1 MSSDLIPVGIVGAG
15 PVGMTLA
22 ARLAS
27 FGIPSVLFERDP
39 ELRRQ
44 GSKACLIQGD
54 VLETLDKF
62 GCAETIGAEGV
73 TWTTAR
79 TYVRGKE
86 IRAAEYTRR
95 IGYGPFVNISQYRIE
110 QLLLEKVEADPLCE
124 VRWAHEIT
132 GVEQDGDTVTV
143 SADTPDG
150 PRDYRCQYMI
160 ACDGVR
166 SPVRTFTG
174 VEWTGYSHRDR
185 FLITDLKVKLPLAK
199 ERHFHYDPPFNPGR
213 QLVMHPQPN
222 DIWRID
228 WQLAPETDIEAERAD
243 GRFDRR
249 VRAVIG
255 DVDYEID
262 WLSTYRFHQRVVEK
276 FRIGRIFFA
285 GDSAHSLP
293 PYGSRGMNSGIQDAD
308 NLAWKL
314 ALVMQGKAGDSLLDT
329 YHDERYAAA
338 KENLAVT
345 EATIKFMVPP
355 NLVRRLA
362 RKVLLSLSQPFQGA
376 RDKVNSGRMAEP
388 HTYIDSPVIQSAELH
403 PLLGAFAPDARIT
416 APGAARIRQLY
427 GTGFT
432 VLHFAQDRAAARAFA
447 ERALADT
454 RGLDTNLVVVLRE
467 GELAVP
473 TAGPA
478 DDMPDGVTVLR
489 DRDSVLREA
498 YRSPEGTCLIVRP
511 DGHIGAVADTAR
523 PELFAATLARCAEA
537 TTPAREP
544 ARERVAAAA

>member
-1 MSSDLIPVGIVGAG
+1 MNSELIPVGIVGAG

-39 ELRRQ
+39 ELRKQ

-95 IGYGPFVNISQYRIE
+95 IGYGPFVNISQFRIE
-110 QLLLEKVEADPLCE
+110 QLLLEKAEADPLCE
-124 VRWAHEIT
+124 VRWAHEVT
-132 GVEQDGDTVTV
+132 GVEQDGDAVTV

-150 PRDYRCQYMI
+150 PRDYRCQYVI

-166 SPVRTFTG
+166 SPVRKLTG

-243 GRFDRR
+243 GRFDKR

-276 FRIGRIFFA
+276 FRLGRIFFA

-314 ALVMQGKAGDSLLDT
+314 ALVMQGKAEDSLLDT

-338 KENLAVT
+338 RENLAVT

-388 HTYIDSPVIQSAELH
+388 HTYVDSPVIQSAELH

-427 GTGFT
+427 GAGFT
-432 VLHFAQDRAAARAFA
+432 VLHFAQDRGAARAFA

-478 DDMPDGVTVLR
+478 ADMPDGVTVLR

-498 YRSPEGTCLIVRP
+498 YLAPEGTCLIVRP
-511 DGHIGAVADTAR
+511 DGHIGALADTTR
-523 PELFAATLARCAEA
+523 PELFAAALARCAAA
-537 TTPAREP
+537 TAP

>member
-1 MSSDLIPVGIVGAG
+1 MNSELIPVGIVGAG

-39 ELRRQ
+39 ELRKQ

-95 IGYGPFVNISQYRIE
+95 IGYGPFVNISQFRIE
-110 QLLLEKVEADPLCE
+110 QLLLEKAEADPLCE
-124 VRWAHEIT
+124 VRWAHEVT
-132 GVEQDGDTVTV
+132 GVEQDGDAVTV

-150 PRDYRCQYMI
+150 PRDYRCQYVI

-166 SPVRTFTG
+166 SPVRKLTG

-243 GRFDRR
+243 GRFDKR

-276 FRIGRIFFA
+276 FRLGRIFFA

-314 ALVMQGKAGDSLLDT
+314 ALVMQGKAEDSLLDT

-338 KENLAVT
+338 RENLAVT

-388 HTYIDSPVIQSAELH
+388 HTYVDSPVIQSAELH

-427 GTGFT
+427 GAGFT

-454 RGLDTNLVVVLRE
+454 RGLETNLVVVLRE

-478 DDMPDGVTVLR
+478 ADMPDGVTVLR

-498 YRSPEGTCLIVRP
+498 YLAPEGTCLIVRP
-511 DGHIGAVADTAR
+511 DGHIGALADTAR
-523 PELFAATLARCAEA
+523 PELFAAALARCAAA
-537 TTPAREP
+537 TAP

>member
-1 MSSDLIPVGIVGAG
+1 MNSDLIPVGIVGAG

-39 ELRRQ
+39 ELRKQ

-110 QLLLEKVEADPLCE
+110 QLLLEKAEADPLCE

-143 SADTPDG
+143 VADTPDG
-150 PRDYRCQYMI
+150 PRDYRCQYVI

-166 SPVRTFTG
+166 SPVRKLTG

-314 ALVMQGKAGDSLLDT
+314 ALVMRGKAGDSLLDT

-388 HTYIDSPVIQSAELH
+388 HTYVDSPVIQSAELH

-427 GTGFT
+427 GAGFT
-432 VLHFAQDRAAARAFA
+432 VLHFAPDRAAARAFA

-498 YRSPEGTCLIVRP
+498 YRAPEGTCLIVRP
-511 DGHIGAVADTAR
+511 DGHIGALAETAR
-523 PELFAATLARCAEA
+523 PELFAATLARCAAA
-537 TTPAREP
+537 TAP

>member
-1 MSSDLIPVGIVGAG
+1 MTSNLIPVGIVGAG
-15 PVGMTLA
+15 PVGMALA

-39 ELRRQ
+39 ELRKQ

-54 VLETLDKF
+54 VLEVLDKF

-86 IRAAEYTRR
+86 IRAAEYPRR
-95 IGYGPFVNISQYRIE
+95 IGYGPFVNISQFRIE
-110 QLLLEKVEADPLCE
+110 QLLLEKIQESPLTE
-124 VRWAHEIT
+124 VHWAHEIT
-132 GVEQDGDTVTV
+132 AVSQDDDAVTVT
-143 SADTPDG
+143 ADTPDG
-150 PRDYRCQYMI
+150 PRSYTCRYVV

-166 SPVRTFTG
+166 SPMRKMTG
-174 VEWTGYSHRDR
+174 VAWTGYSHKDR
-185 FLITDLKVKLPLAK
+185 FLITDLKVKLPLPK

-262 WLSTYRFHQRVVEK
+262 WVSTYRFHQRVVEK
-276 FRIGRIFFA
+276 FRLGRIFFA

-314 ALVMQGKAGDSLLDT
+314 ALVMEGKAEDSLLDT

-355 NLVRRLA
+355 TLARRWA
-362 RKVLLSLSQPFQGA
+362 RKVLLTLSHPFQRV
-376 RDKVNSGRMAEP
+376 RDRVNSGKMAEP
-388 HTYIDSPVIQSAELH
+388 HTYTASPVVESADRH
-403 PLLGAFAPDARIT
+403 PLLGSFAPDARVA
-416 APGAARIRQLY
+416 APGVRRVRELY
-427 GTGFT
+427 GQGFT
-432 VLHFAQDRAAARAFA
+432 GLYFAPDRAAAREFA

-454 RGLDTNLVVVLRE
+454 RGLDARLVVVLRE
-467 GELAVP
+467 GERAVP
-473 TAGPA
+473 TAGDA
-478 DDMPDGVTVLR
+478 SDMPAGVTVLR
-489 DRDSVLREA
+489 DRDSVLSHA
-498 YRSPEGTCLIVRP
+498 YRAAEGSCLIVRP
-511 DGHIGAVADTAR
+511 DGHIAALLPDASR
-523 PELFAATLARCAEA
+523 PEGFGASLSRCAQA
-537 TTPAREP
+537 VTPSVAARV
-544 ARERVAAAA
+544 VAAA